1 MRIEFEDNVVANLT
15 ASRISTKNERKMRIF
30 LKNAYYSVDFMSNEL
45 KRLMKN
51 KNNSFKTTS
60 FQFRKSD
67 SLNEE
72 IKNFINTCQGREKSM
87 TSGECGLKALIVA
100 KKITRNLLKK

>member
-1 MRIEFEDNVVANLT
+1 
-15 ASRISTKNERKMRIF
+15 MRIF
-30 LKNAYYSVDFMSNEL
+30 LKNAYYSVDFMNNEL

-60 FQFRKSD
+60 FQFKKSD

-72 IKNFINTCQGREKSM
+72 IKNFINTCHGREKSM
-87 TSGECGLKALIVA
+87 TSGECGLKALMIA
-100 KKITRNLLKK
+100 KKITRNLSKK

>member
-1 MRIEFEDNVVANLT
+1 
-15 ASRISTKNERKMRIF
+15 MRIF

-45 KRLMKN
+45 KKLMKN
-51 KNNSFKTTS
+51 KSNSFKSTS
-60 FQFRKSD
+60 FQFKKSD

-72 IKNFINTCQGREKSM
+72 IKNFINACHGREKSM

-100 KKITRNLLKK
+100 KKITRNLSKK